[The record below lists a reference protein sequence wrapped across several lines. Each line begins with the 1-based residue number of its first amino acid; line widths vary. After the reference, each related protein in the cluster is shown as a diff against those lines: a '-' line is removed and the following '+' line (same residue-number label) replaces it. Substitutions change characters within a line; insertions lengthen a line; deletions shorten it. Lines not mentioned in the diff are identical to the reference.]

1 MTVDQ
6 KPLAQITEEA
16 IRLLIRELGVV
27 SALRFMNQFSTGLGN
42 YTEDRRIWIDTL
54 ELYDIVAQIE
64 NKRMASK

>member
-27 SALRFMNQFSTGLGN
+27 SALRFLNQFSIGQGN
-42 YTEDRRIWIDTL
+42 YTEDRRIWADTL
-54 ELYDIVAQIE
+54 NIGEIVAHIE
-64 NKRMASK
+64 NKR